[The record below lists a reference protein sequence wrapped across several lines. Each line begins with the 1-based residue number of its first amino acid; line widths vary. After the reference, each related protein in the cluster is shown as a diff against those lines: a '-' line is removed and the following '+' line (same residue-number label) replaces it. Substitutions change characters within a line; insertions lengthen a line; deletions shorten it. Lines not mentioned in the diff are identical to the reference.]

1 MQPDLVLV
9 TFRYALL
16 LAACWPTIL
25 NAQAAVSKEQIKAA
39 LVFNFMKFTEWPAEQ
54 GNNPLVLCLANAD
67 RRTEAAFGQVHGR
80 SIDSRTIQVRPAPG
94 ADVSACHLLYIQD
107 STARDTLERIAASHP
122 RVLTVGDQ
130 DDFTEAGGA
139 IGLVEQNGRVHF
151 KVNMDMLRKG
161 NYKVSSQLLKLAIN
175 LR

>member
-9 TFRYALL
+9 TFRYAML
-16 LAACWPTIL
+16 LAACWPTITT
-25 NAQAAVSKEQIKAA
+25 AQAAVSKEQIKAA
-39 LVFNFMKFTEWPAEQ
+39 LVFNFMKFTEWPAEP
-54 GNNPLVLCLANAD
+54 GPLVLCLANAD
-67 RRTEAAFGQVHGR
+67 RRTEAAFGQVNGR
-80 SIDSRTIQVRPAPG
+80 SIDSRTIQVRPAA
-94 ADVSACHLLYIQD
+94 ADVGACHLLYIQD
-107 STARDTLERIAASHP
+107 SSARDMLDRIAASHP

-130 DDFTEAGGA
+130 EEFTEAGGA

-151 KVNMDMLRKG
+151 RVNMDMLRKG

>member
-1 MQPDLVLV
+1 M

-16 LAACWPTIL
+16 LAACWPSTL
-25 NAQAAVSKEQIKAA
+25 TAQAAVSKEQIKAA

-54 GNNPLVLCLANAD
+54 ANGPLVLCLANAD
-67 RRTEAAFGQVHGR
+67 RRMEAAFGQVNGR
-80 SIDSRTIQVRPAPG
+80 TIDSRVIQVRPAPG
-94 ADVSACHLLYIQD
+94 ADVGACHLLFIQD
-107 STARDTLERIAASHP
+107 STAHELLERVAASYP

>member
-1 MQPDLVLV
+1 MLSDYASA

-16 LAACWPTIL
+16 LAACWPAVL
-25 NAQAAVSKEQIKAA
+25 GAQAAVSKEQIKAA

-54 GNNPLVLCLANAD
+54 GNGPLVLCLANAD
-67 RRTEAAFGQVHGR
+67 RRLEAAFSQVNGR
-80 SIDSRTIQVRPAPG
+80 SIESRTIQVRPAHG
-94 ADVSACHLLYIQD
+94 ADVGACHLLYIQD
-107 STARDTLERIAASHP
+107 STARELLERIAASYP
-122 RVLTVGDQ
+122 KVLTVGEQ

-139 IGLVEQNGRVHF
+139 IGLVEQNGRVQF
-151 KVNMDMLRKG
+151 KVNLDMLKKG